1 MAPKFI
7 SSLWWAMVIK
17 MIKINQNVS
26 LFPKLFLAPN
36 LKSSKISIRKRLG
49 REMAEVEGGM
59 EKLIIKNPSTI
70 ILVFLLNSL
79 FTKIKVKVLQFS
91 ALYN

>member
-1 MAPKFI
+1 
-7 SSLWWAMVIK
+7 MVIK

-26 LFPKLFLAPN
+26 LFPKLFAAPN

-79 FTKIKVKVLQFS
+79 FTKVKVKVLQFS

>member
-1 MAPKFI
+1 
-7 SSLWWAMVIK
+7 MVIK

-49 REMAEVEGGM
+49 REMAEVEEGM

>member
-1 MAPKFI
+1 
-7 SSLWWAMVIK
+7 MV
-17 MIKINQNVS
+17 
-26 LFPKLFLAPN
+26 
-36 LKSSKISIRKRLG
+36 
-49 REMAEVEGGM
+49 EVEGGM

>member
-49 REMAEVEGGM
+49 REMVEVEGGM

>member
-1 MAPKFI
+1 
-7 SSLWWAMVIK
+7 MVIK

-59 EKLIIKNPSTI
+59 EKLIIKNPSTM

-79 FTKIKVKVLQFS
+79 FTKIKMKVLQFS

>member
-1 MAPKFI
+1 
-7 SSLWWAMVIK
+7 MVIK

-49 REMAEVEGGM
+49 REMGEVEGGM